1 MVFNGLYPQ
10 RRKVPMHH
18 TPNEKFNSECSTTSI
33 PFLDVNIQVHDGKME
48 TDLLQTYRQTPTITS
63 LLQPPISHKEVYSLS
78 LLFTWTATAHGQF
91 LCNPIISIRMLLGN
105 KLPRMLLRH
114 KNRSPEYNRYR
125 VMKPLKRKK
134 TDREPTDR
142 VPFTITITCNPSTFS
157 TYSTRNNPF
166 YTPPNV

>member
-1 MVFNGLYPQ
+1 MVKWKQIFCKPTDKHQQLPHSSSHPY
-10 RRKVPMHH
+10 H
-18 TPNEKFNSECSTTSI
+18 TKKSI
-33 PFLDVNIQVHDGKME
+33 P
-48 TDLLQTYRQTPTITS
+48 YPCS
-63 LLQPPISHKEVYSLS
+63 
-78 LLFTWTATAHGQF
+78 AHGQF

-134 TDREPTDR
+134 KTDREPTDR
-142 VPFTITITCNPSTFS
+142 VPFTITITCNPSTFN

>member
-1 MVFNGLYPQ
+1 
-10 RRKVPMHH
+10 MHH
-18 TPNEKFNSECSTTSI
+18 TPNEKFNSERSTTSI

-78 LLFTWTATAHGQF
+78 LLFTCAATTHGQF

-114 KNRSPEYNRYR
+114 KNRSPEDNRYR

-134 TDREPTDR
+134 KPTENQLTESLSQSQSP
-142 VPFTITITCNPSTFS
+142 VTLQHSVHTPQETTHSTLHQTFNTISS
-157 TYSTRNNPF
+157 KKYL
-166 YTPPNV
+166 

>member
-1 MVFNGLYPQ
+1 
-10 RRKVPMHH
+10 MHH

-78 LLFTWTATAHGQF
+78 LLFTCAATAHGQF

-142 VPFTITITCNPSTFS
+142 VPFTITITCNRSTFS